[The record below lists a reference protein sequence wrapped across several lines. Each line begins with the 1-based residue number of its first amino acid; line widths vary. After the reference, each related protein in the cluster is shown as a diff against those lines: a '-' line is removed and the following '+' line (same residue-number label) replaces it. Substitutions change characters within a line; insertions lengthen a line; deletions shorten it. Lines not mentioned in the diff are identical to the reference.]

1 MKMSMT
7 IVKKNNTH
15 DMKTIKK
22 LLGKLVSI
30 DEENN
35 IEMSLKPHTM
45 ILKMIINCKAYQYYF
60 DLMSAFISNPDYYIQ
75 GIGNCLL
82 KIIDQSN
89 TELSGIF
96 EDAKK
101 KYKIKYSIDGEI
113 ESKNFIIFPIKVNVY
128 AFKKIK
134 TSNDIFSYETYDN
147 KMPLLSALNVS
158 YDYENKDFD
167 ISVNC
172 SDKFKMLLI
181 HLLLRYNAGRIKD
194 GERITISNSNID
206 ESIIPENRRSSSYL
220 LECTYAG
227 NESRR

>member
-22 LLGKLVSI
+22 LLGKLINI

-35 IEMSLKPHTM
+35 IEISLKPHTM

-147 KMPLLSALNVS
+147 KMPLLSALNIS
-158 YDYENKDFD
+158 YDYDTKDFD
-167 ISVNC
+167 ISKKC
-172 SDKFKMLLI
+172 SDKFKILLI

-206 ESIIPENRRSSSYL
+206 ESIIPENKRSSSYL

>member
-22 LLGKLVSI
+22 LLGRLINI

-35 IEMSLKPHTM
+35 IEMYLKPHTM

-60 DLMSAFISNPDYYIQ
+60 DLMSAFVSNPDYYIQ

-82 KIIDQSN
+82 KVINQSN
-89 TELSGIF
+89 TELSGVF
-96 EDAKK
+96 EDEKK
-101 KYKIKYSIDGEI
+101 KYRIKYSIDGDI

-147 KMPLLSALNVS
+147 RMPLLSTLIVS
-158 YDYENKDFD
+158 YDYENKDFN
-167 ISVNC
+167 ISEKC
-172 SDKFKMLLI
+172 SDKFKTLLI
-181 HLLLRYNAGRIKD
+181 HLLLILYMDFPN
-194 GERITISNSNID
+194 
-206 ESIIPENRRSSSYL
+206 L
-220 LECTYAG
+220 
-227 NESRR
+227 

>member
-206 ESIIPENRRSSSYL
+206 ESIIPENKKSSSYL

>member
-147 KMPLLSALNVS
+147 KMPLLSTLNVS

-206 ESIIPENRRSSSYL
+206 ESIIPENKKSSSYL

>member
-22 LLGKLVSI
+22 LLGKLINI

-113 ESKNFIIFPIKVNVY
+113 EIKNFIIFPIKVNVY

-147 KMPLLSALNVS
+147 KMPLLSALNIS
-158 YDYENKDFD
+158 YDYDTKDFD
-167 ISVNC
+167 ISKKC
-172 SDKFKMLLI
+172 SDKFKILLI

-206 ESIIPENRRSSSYL
+206 ESIIPENKRSSSYL

>member
-22 LLGKLVSI
+22 LLGKLINI

-96 EDAKK
+96 EDVKK

-206 ESIIPENRRSSSYL
+206 ESIIPENKRSSSYL

>member
-22 LLGKLVSI
+22 LLGKLINI

-45 ILKMIINCKAYQYYF
+45 ILKMMINCKAYQYYF

-82 KIIDQSN
+82 KIIDRSN
-89 TELSGIF
+89 TELSGVF

-113 ESKNFIIFPIKVNVY
+113 ESENFIIFPIRVNVY

-147 KMPLLSALNVS
+147 KMPLLSTLNIS
-158 YDYENKDFD
+158 YDYDTKDFD
-167 ISVNC
+167 ISEKC
-172 SDKFKMLLI
+172 SDNFKMLLI

-206 ESIIPENRRSSSYL
+206 ESIIPDNKRSSSYL